1 MGCQI
6 MKPFSIELSL
16 EKLINVNLRE
26 KVMHV
31 TERCQKL
38 SEEAVGLKTAIA
50 EGFII
55 IFVFF
60 FFRNSHHRII
70 GVNVLQ

>member
-26 KVMHV
+26 KLMDV

-50 EGFII
+50 KGFII
-55 IFVFF
+55 FFVF